1 MPPRVEDKPE
11 LSRTGLWLIP
21 LSPHTTPTH
30 PVPGTT
36 GTSLNPTEPW
46 GGGATHSVWMRMSLF
61 LGSSTHLQMS
71 SWVTGMAMWLDTHRS
86 ER

>member
-1 MPPRVEDKPE
+1 MSADREGV
-11 LSRTGLWLIP
+11 SSSGRG
-21 LSPHTTPTH
+21 
-30 PVPGTT
+30 PGSKAAEEQ
-36 GTSLNPTEPW
+36 GEVEPW
-46 GGGATHSVWMRMSLF
+46 MWAGGSAMAHSVWMRMSLF